1 MIKKNLLD
9 SNIKI
14 SHLTFVAAILFVAVI
29 DLKFLISSIVNLRPI
44 ADDYCNGVAAN
55 TNIFSNLIYWFN
67 LWSGDV
73 FQIVISYIVMAFPLL
88 HLPLGAGSSLTLFVA
103 LVSLTAVIY
112 SATQK
117 SDDTQPR
124 ITKRFL
130 QFCLILIFIIAS
142 WITFWWLP
150 VLSATDDQIKQN
162 VAEQYLTTILS
173 WQTVN
178 SPYVI
183 QTSISLLLTFHAFD
197 RKSKKLSF
205 IAAAL
210 LGFLVG
216 TSGYVVA
223 VSLAIL
229 FLLETI
235 SNLLDLE
242 DFSFKFLK
250 DKTLFL
256 FGLIIGVYL
265 SSNSPG
271 AVNRKGHLVT
281 QPDLGSVFAVVIKA
295 IKSWLDLAISA
306 ESIFVILIGIIL
318 FQVLQIFKA
327 TFSSSKV
334 SLFAVRLLV
343 LSFLL
348 FSLSKVSELFSYSVF
363 WHTIFSSTALYLSFM
378 LFGLKLGN
386 YLNSRIEVSYKPL
399 LFIALG
405 SILFVSMY
413 GLGQA
418 ERRMED
424 RKIQWES
431 GPAPSIN
438 GQPADREIPWIN
450 DCWMQLEQLKSN

>member
-1 MIKKNLLD
+1 MIKKYLLG

-14 SHLTFVAAILFVAVI
+14 SRLAFVLAILFVLVI
-29 DLKFLISSIVNLRPI
+29 DLKFLRSSIINLRPI

-55 TNIFSNLIYWFN
+55 TNIFSNLTYWFN

-73 FQIVISYIVMAFPLL
+73 FQIVIAYIVMAFPLL
-88 HLPLGAGSSLTLFVA
+88 HLPLGAGSAFTLFVA
-103 LVSLTAVIY
+103 FVSLSAVIY
-112 SATQK
+112 SAAQK
-117 SDDTQPR
+117 SDDTPPR

-130 QFCLILIFIIAS
+130 NFCLILIFVIAS

-150 VLSATDDQIKQN
+150 VLSAADDQIKQN

-183 QTSISLLLTFHAFD
+183 QTSISLLLTFFILD
-197 RKSKKLSF
+197 RKSKNLSF
-205 IAAAL
+205 ITAAL

-223 VSLAIL
+223 VSLAII

-235 SNLLDLE
+235 SNSIDLE
-242 DFSFKFLK
+242 NFSFKALK

-256 FGLIIGVYL
+256 FGLFIGVYL

-281 QPDLGSVFAVVIKA
+281 QPDLGSVFAVAIKS

-306 ESIFVILIGIIL
+306 ESIYVILIGIVL
-318 FQVLQIFKA
+318 FQVLKIFKVI
-327 TFSSSKV
+327 FSASKV
-334 SLFAVRLLV
+334 SLFTVRLLV

-363 WHTIFSSTALYLSFM
+363 WHTIFSSTALYLSLM
-378 LFGLKLGN
+378 LFGLELGN
-386 YLNSRIEVSYKPL
+386 FLNSKIESSYKPL
-399 LFIALG
+399 LLVVLG

-418 ERRMED
+418 ERRMEN